1 MQRKYNPAH
10 FILTNIVF
18 SSLTVLMVG
27 IDAHAQIAFVS
38 NRAGDHI
45 IYKIYVMDANGKNL
59 RRLTDNHHSELE
71 PSWSPGGKRIA
82 FVSGRDRN
90 LEIYV
95 MDTNGRNQRNLSNNP
110 VNDRHPSWSPDGKH
124 IAFTSSG
131 DRKIADL
138 HANWQIYV
146 MDTDG
151 GNRRNL
157 TKNASRDENPSWS
170 PDGKRIAFDSYRDG
184 NHEIYVMD
192 TDGKNQRN
200 LTNNPSKD
208 RDPSWSPDG
217 KRIAFSSNRARKKPE
232 IYVMDADGGNP
243 RNLTQNPHDDTDPA
257 WYDPA
262 FAVAP
267 VGKQFTVW
275 GWLKQVAR

>member
-38 NRAGDHI
+38 NRTDDHI

-59 RRLTDNHHSELE
+59 RRLTNNRHSELE
-71 PSWSPGGKRIA
+71 PSWAPGGKRIA

-95 MDTNGRNQRNLSNNP
+95 MDTDGKNHRNLSNSP

-131 DRKIADL
+131 DRTIADL

-146 MDTDG
+146 MDDDG
-151 GNRRNL
+151 KNHRNL
-157 TKNASRDENPSWS
+157 SNNPISDWRPSWS
-170 PDGKRIAFDSYRDG
+170 PDGKRIAFMSDRDG
-184 NHEIYVMD
+184 APEIYVMD
-192 TDGKNQRN
+192 TDERNQRN
-200 LTNNPSKD
+200 LTQNSFKD
-208 RDPSWSPDG
+208 WDPSWSPDG
-217 KRIAFSSNRARKKPE
+217 KRIAFVSNRARKKPE

-243 RNLTQNPHDDTDPA
+243 RNLTKNPHVDTDPA

-267 VGKQFTVW
+267 AGNQFTMW
-275 GWLKQVAR
+275 GWLKQIAR